1 MAGVEQCLRSEE
13 VTGERKWF
21 GTDGVRGRVGRAP
34 MTPDFVLRLG
44 WALGTVLASNGPSRH
59 PKVVIGK
66 DTRLSGYMLEAA
78 LEAGLSAAGARSY
91 MLGVIPTP
99 AVSLLTTTFR
109 AAAGIVVSASHNPFH
124 DNGIKIFG
132 ANGYKLAD
140 KQEREIEALLE
151 QELQC
156 APEDGF
162 GKAVRIDDARGRYI
176 EFCKYTFKAESLKGL
191 KIVLDCANGASYY
204 VAPRIL
210 EELGAELV
218 VIGDEPNGLNI
229 NDGVGSTKPAA
240 LQTAVR
246 EHQADLGIALD
257 GDADRCLLVN
267 SAGELVDGDAIL
279 YVLACA
285 RSLRGEL
292 NGPVVGTKMSNF
304 GLELALKSQGVGLER
319 ADVGDRYVFER
330 MQQCGVQ
337 LGGEPSGHILVLDRS
352 RTGDGLVA
360 ALQVLA
366 EMRNS
371 ERSLDDLISGLTLLP
386 QVLINVR
393 VDGARPREILAH
405 PQVKQSAEDA
415 EQKLNGHGRLLLRA
429 SGTEPLIRVMTE
441 ADDDGL
447 AHQCAQSVAD
457 AVAGIAAP

>member
-1 MAGVEQCLRSEE
+1 M
-13 VTGERKWF
+13 TGERKWF
-21 GTDGVRGRVGRAP
+21 GTDGVRGRVGQAP

-44 WALGTVLASNGPSRH
+44 WALGTVLAAEGTSKH

-140 KQEREIEALLE
+140 AQEREIEVLLE
-151 QELQC
+151 QDLQC

-176 EFCKYTFKAESLKGL
+176 EFCKSTFRADSLKGL

-210 EELGAELV
+210 EELGADLV
-218 VIGDEPNGLNI
+218 VLGDEPNGLNI

-240 LQTAVR
+240 LQAAVR
-246 EHQADLGIALD
+246 EHAADLGIALD

-267 SAGELVDGDAIL
+267 RHGELVDGDAIL
-279 YVLACA
+279 YVLAQA
-285 RSLRGEL
+285 RAARGEL
-292 NGPVVGTKMSNF
+292 EGPVVGTKMSNF
-304 GLELALKSQGVGLER
+304 GLELALNSAGIGLER

-330 MQQCGVQ
+330 MQQTGAL
-337 LGGEPSGHILVLDRS
+337 LGGEPSGHILVRDRA
-352 RTGDGLVA
+352 RTGDGLVS

-366 EMRNS
+366 EVRQANRPL
-371 ERSLDDLISGLTLLP
+371 EQLLQGLHLLP

-393 VDGARPREILAH
+393 VEGQNPKELLAH
-405 PQVKQSAEDA
+405 PQVQQSVEATEA
-415 EQKLNGHGRLLLRA
+415 QLKGRGRLLLRA

-441 ADDDGL
+441 ADDDTL
-447 AHQCAQSVAD
+447 ARQCAQQVAD
-457 AVAGIAAP
+457 AVKSLVAP

>member
-1 MAGVEQCLRSEE
+1 MSG
-13 VTGERKWF
+13 GRKWF

-34 MTPDFVLRLG
+34 MAPDFVLRLG
-44 WALGTVLASNGPSRH
+44 WALGTVLAAQGPSKH

-99 AVSLLTTTFR
+99 AVSLLTTSFR

-140 KQEREIEALLE
+140 EQELAIESLLE
-151 QELQC
+151 QELEC
-156 APEDGF
+156 APADGF

-176 EFCKYTFKAESLKGL
+176 EFCKSTFRADSLKGL

-210 EELGAELV
+210 EELGADLV
-218 VIGDEPNGLNI
+218 VIGDAPNGLNI
-229 NDGVGSTKPAA
+229 NDGCGSTKPAQ
-240 LQTAVR
+240 LQAAVP
-246 EHQADLGIALD
+246 EHQADVGIALD

-267 SAGELVDGDAIL
+267 GQGEIVDGDAIL
-279 YVLACA
+279 YVLARTRA
-285 RSLRGEL
+285 ARGEL
-292 NGPVVGTKMSNF
+292 DGPVVGTKMSNY
-304 GLELALKSQGVGLER
+304 GLEMALQAEGIGLER
-319 ADVGDRYVFER
+319 TDVGDRYVFER
-330 MQQCGVQ
+330 MQQRGAL
-337 LGGEPSGHILVLDRS
+337 LGGEPSGHILVRDRS
-352 RTGDGLVA
+352 RTGDGLVS

-366 EMRNS
+366 EMRNANCA
-371 ERSLDDLISGLTLLP
+371 LDALVDGLTLLP

-393 VDGARPREILAH
+393 VEGLNPRELLANSR
-405 PQVKQSAEDA
+405 VTQSAEEA
-415 EQKLNGHGRLLLRA
+415 QRRLNGHGRLLLRA

-441 ADDDGL
+441 ADDNAL
-447 AHQCAQSVAD
+447 AKQCAESVAA
-457 AVAGIAAP
+457 AVRELAAP